1 MDFVNDDECDG
12 GVAKD
17 PTIEALARAT
27 GFSTAAIGSMRG
39 SIERGGGRMAQF
51 DHPEFGGPGQWMR
64 GGMLMIG
71 DFANDDLKR
80 RVGALCDALADPV
93 DRGEAAPARSATT
106 AVDHATQDGAWYP
119 ASLGRPETSGAQD
132 AMRYAWFRESRRLA
146 IDDGHRVTIRDT
158 GDHRIAGVA
167 QQQGRGTSLTFTS
180 QHGPLDVE
188 RLPIVED
195 RPGTASAVLPAARGV
210 SQGSDPTVPTRGTTD
225 PFVAL
230 EKLADLHARGIVDH
244 DAFEAKK
251 AELLKR
257 I

>member
-1 MDFVNDDECDG
+1 MDP
-12 GVAKD
+12 A
-17 PTIEALARAT
+17 IEANTAIDALSRAT
-27 GFSTAAIGSMRG
+27 GFSTAAIVSMRD
-39 SIERGGGRMAQF
+39 SMARGGGRMAQF
-51 DHPEFGGPGQWMR
+51 DHPEFGGPGQWMH
-64 GGMLMIG
+64 GGLLMIG
-71 DFANDDLKR
+71 DFANHDLKR
-80 RVGALCDALADPV
+80 RVGALCDALADRV
-93 DRGEAAPARSATT
+93 DRDEATT
-106 AVDHATQDGAWYP
+106 ARSPASATDHAAQDRPWYP
-119 ASLGRPETSGAQD
+119 PSLGRPATSGAQD
-132 AMRYAWFRESRRLA
+132 AMRYAWFPESRRLA

-158 GDHRIAGVA
+158 GDHRIGGVA
-167 QQQGRGTSLTFTS
+167 QQQGGGSTLTFTS

-195 RPGTASAVLPAARGV
+195 RSGTSRAMPPAQSDDPVVAV
-210 SQGSDPTVPTRGTTD
+210 PTVSTRGATD